1 MSAAADATVATWPS
15 ITRSPGDI
23 YRLNSGGFLVEVGDA
38 YPRFHAEEADARRE
52 LRDLGLPAARPVTD
66 L

>member
-1 MSAAADATVATWPS
+1 MTAADATVAAWPS

-23 YRLNSGGFLVEVGDA
+23 YRLNSGGFLVEVGDTFPVFRA
-38 YPRFHAEEADARRE
+38 YEDDARRF
-52 LRDLGLPAARPVTD
+52 LRHLGLPASRPVTD